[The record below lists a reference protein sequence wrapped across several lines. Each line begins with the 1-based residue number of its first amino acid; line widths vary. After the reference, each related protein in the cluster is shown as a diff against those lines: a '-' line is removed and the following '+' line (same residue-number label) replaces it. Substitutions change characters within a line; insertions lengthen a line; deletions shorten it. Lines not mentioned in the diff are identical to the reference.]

1 MMVPHLNCFGRALPV
16 AWQQAIVRRARGLD
30 LAAIVSDL
38 FLDYPPNDR
47 GFDPVTTKRQFF
59 TIEQIVAR
67 YFRAT
72 TLGAENVPDGRVVMI
87 ASHSGVIPWDAI
99 LLVAEIYRLTGR
111 FSWNAGHEFWGRY
124 ASLKDLLVPT
134 GMVLGG
140 RDEFEELLRRN
151 ETFTAGQHAEPAG
164 ESRYRGWRVVLNRFV
179 WRAHIFTVGS
189 LVVWA
194 EINARCS
201 NSLSLKGLD
210 LPAALRA
217 TRSMEE
223 ATREA
228 DVAGTKAAIV
238 GWRI

>member
-38 FLDYPPNDR
+38 FLDYPP
-47 GFDPVTTKRQFF
+47 
-59 TIEQIVAR
+59 
-67 YFRAT
+67 
-72 TLGAENVPDGRVVMI
+72 
-87 ASHSGVIPWDAI
+87 
-99 LLVAEIYRLTGR
+99 
-111 FSWNAGHEFWGRY
+111 
-124 ASLKDLLVPT
+124 
-134 GMVLGG
+134 
-140 RDEFEELLRRN
+140 
-151 ETFTAGQHAEPAG
+151 
-164 ESRYRGWRVVLNRFV
+164 
-179 WRAHIFTVGS
+179 
-189 LVVWA
+189 
-194 EINARCS
+194 
-201 NSLSLKGLD
+201 KGLD

>member
-1 MMVPHLNCFGRALPV
+1 MVLKLIACEVFYREACMSIATSPHRVDVEFTDKGAHNDSAKLRALL
-16 AWQQAIVRRARGLD
+16 QAKIDASE
-30 LAAIVSDL
+30 AA
-38 FLDYPPNDR
+38 PR
-47 GFDPVTTKRQFF
+47 
-59 TIEQIVAR
+59 
-67 YFRAT
+67 
-72 TLGAENVPDGRVVMI
+72 
-87 ASHSGVIPWDAI
+87 PWDAI